1 MEKVRDLLKQLGASQ
16 ELSEEIIKHMQDFQN
31 KCVEEANAKLQER
44 CLKAKQICME
54 HVTNAKAQLARTV
67 EIFLEARINSIN
79 REAQK
84 QAAIGESEAVKTLT
98 SLKNMLGGVNTG
110 GNAEGCQAA
119 VAENKKLRVMVATVS
134 EERDNAKEAA
144 KRANVIATKALQR
157 NKMLESRG
165 TEVAPPAAE
174 TATVEGAA
182 RTGTTLNEARTPSAT
197 PVTTRKPIAETQT
210 PAPKK
215 DASAQPEIA
224 AIAEGLDG
232 LPAYAK

>member
-1 MEKVRDLLKQLGASQ
+1 MEKVRDLLKQLGGSP
-16 ELSEEIIKHMQDFQN
+16 ELVEEIIKHMQDFQN

-44 CLKAKQICME
+44 CLKAKQICAE
-54 HVTNAKAQLARTV
+54 HVQNEKTKLARKV

-98 SLKNMLGGVNTG
+98 SVKNMLTGVNND
-110 GNAEGCQAA
+110 GNTEGSQAA
-119 VAENKKLRVMVATVS
+119 VAENKKLRVMVSAVS

-157 NKMLESRG
+157 NKMLEGRG
-165 TEVAPPAAE
+165 VETPTAPAA
-174 TATVEGAA
+174 TAEGAV
-182 RTGTTLNEARTPSAT
+182 RTGTTLNEARTPAAT
-197 PVTTRKPIAETQT
+197 PVTTRKPINETQT

-215 DASAQPEIA
+215 DAAAQPEIA